1 MLDLLG
7 LFRKKQQPL
16 TFSSIAFSRRG
27 PWINRHDCKYFALFW
42 SAEKAGWGSLTFRPD
57 VSQVYARY
65 RPFAPWLDQY
75 LSGVHPLFCL
85 IITDRNLAALEYNF
99 PVPFDAPSDSSFR
112 LSKFNHLVC
121 NIKSFADFDR
131 ISQDYQAAHHLNSA
145 LNHAVNV
152 ALLPHAM
159 RAFFNNFYNNQEVR
173 L

>member
-85 IITDRNLAALEYNF
+85 IITDRNLAALF
-99 PVPFDAPSDSSFR
+99 QCFLCCTSTKLDPHDC
-112 LSKFNHLVC
+112 L
-121 NIKSFADFDR
+121 
-131 ISQDYQAAHHLNSA
+131 
-145 LNHAVNV
+145 V
-152 ALLPHAM
+152 ALIAKNVLFP
-159 RAFFNNFYNNQEVR
+159 F
-173 L
+173 